1 MSKELENGSGI
12 LEEFSHD
19 QFERLRVQLRWMML
33 ISWMMPI
40 KSFASFILVK
50 YV

>member
-12 LEEFSHD
+12 LEVFSHD
-19 QFERLRVQLRWMML
+19 QFERLRVQLRWMM
-33 ISWMMPI
+33 PI